1 MNWCLLF
8 VSALVTTAWRAVS
21 AALPSGQPAPA
32 TGAPPEEE
40 GP

>member
-21 AALPSGQPAPA
+21 AALPSGQPEPA